1 MENETIEETQ
11 ETSTEDVNIENTQGA
26 EDTKDWKA
34 EALKFKAI
42 AERKEKKLQ
51 QAQTEPVINN
61 NNTEQGG
68 PTMEDITLINQ
79 GGYNLDEMKI
89 IEMVARNEGITKTE
103 ASQGDY
109 VKSRIGGMRQETLNA
124 ANSMGASGGSAA
136 APQVKTVKE
145 MTTDE
150 HAEYGQ
156 DLLNNAINK

>member
-11 ETSTEDVNIENTQGA
+11 DSSTEDVNIETNEGA

-42 AERKEKKLQ
+42 AERKDKKLQ
-51 QAQTEPVINN
+51 QAQTETVVNKT
-61 NNTEQGG
+61 NTEQGG

-79 GGYNLDEMKI
+79 GGYNLDEMNI
-89 IEMVARNEGITKTE
+89 IEMVARNENISKTE
-103 ASQGDY
+103 ASQNDY
-109 VKSRIGGMRQETLNA
+109 VKTRILGMRQEATNA

-136 APQVKTVKE
+136 APREKSIKE
-145 MTTDE
+145 MTNDE

-156 DLLNNAINK
+156 DLLNNALNK